1 MKPFDAFRLAWLRLF
16 NPLDYFLRQH
26 LHPGVRPVDR
36 PRITMP
42 DLAGR
47 YKAGRREQAS
57 REIQRLTE
65 LYHFDYFS
73 TARTLDEARENF
85 FYLAMIDR
93 ALDET
98 VIALPDSLS
107 VADIGPSSWF
117 YVHALFAAVTWHN
130 TWYPR
135 SVHLTGFEV
144 DPYRLYSDF
153 HTRQDHALGN
163 MRGLPNVEYVDH
175 GFALQPETYDIITV
189 FFPFVFLKDHLEWG
203 LPAKLFDPDTLLN
216 TVMGSLKTG
225 GVMLIVNQGIYEH
238 REQLKLLEKLSLKPA
253 AAYRVESLLYTY
265 KLDRFVI
272 TVKK

>member
-1 MKPFDAFRLAWLRLF
+1 MKLLSSLRLAWLRIK
-16 NPLDYFLRQH
+16 NPLDYSLRQH
-26 LHPGVRPVDR
+26 LHPGVRPVDH
-36 PRITMP
+36 PRISMP

-47 YKAGRREQAS
+47 YKAGRREQAGQ
-57 REIQRLTE
+57 EIQRLTE

-85 FYLAMIDR
+85 FYLAMVDR
-93 ALDET
+93 ALDESF
-98 VIALPDSLS
+98 IALPDSLS

-117 YVHALFAAVTWHN
+117 YVHALFAALTWYN

-144 DPYRLYSDF
+144 DPYRLYSDL

-163 MRGLPNVEYVDH
+163 MRGLPNVEYI
-175 GFALQPETYDIITV
+175 GRGIMPQGEPFDIITL
-189 FFPFVFLKDHLEWG
+189 FFPFVFIKDHLEWG
-203 LPAKLFDPDTLLN
+203 LPPKLFDPESMLKLVYETL
-216 TVMGSLKTG
+216 KPG
-225 GVMLIVNQGIYEH
+225 GLILIVNQGGYEH
-238 REQLKLLEKLSLKPA
+238 KEQLKILEKCGFKPTA
-253 AAYRVESLLYTY
+253 AFRMESMLYTY

>member
-1 MKPFDAFRLAWLRLF
+1 MKLLSKLRLAWLRLT
-16 NPLDYFLRQH
+16 NPLDYYLRQH

-36 PRITMP
+36 PRISMP

-47 YKAGRREQAS
+47 YKAGRREQAGQ
-57 REIQRLTE
+57 EIQRLTE

-93 ALDET
+93 ALDESF
-98 VIALPDSLS
+98 IALPDSLS

-117 YVHALFAAVTWHN
+117 YVHALFAALTWYN

-135 SVHLTGFEV
+135 SVHLSGFEV
-144 DPYRLYSDF
+144 DPYRLYSDL

-163 MRGLPNVEYVDH
+163 MRGLPNVEYVGN
-175 GFALQPETYDIITV
+175 GFSPQPDTFDIITI
-189 FFPFVFLKDHLEWG
+189 FFPFVFMKDHLEWG
-203 LPAKLFDPDTLLN
+203 LPPKLFSPETMLQ
-216 TVMGSLKTG
+216 TVRTSLKPG
-225 GVMLIVNQGIYEH
+225 GLALIVNQGIGEH
-238 REQLKLLEKLSLKPA
+238 REQLRIVEKCGFQPA
-253 AAYRVESLLYTY
+253 AAFRVESMLFTY
-265 KLDRFVI
+265 KLDRYVI